1 MKCSKTIN
9 QLSGS
14 ERKRLMNEIQ
24 KANGEFLEEQ
34 CKIIRNRVTN
44 NLFKIVVAT
53 INENFGFGKE
63 RIEKLL
69 QCINQKVVNSENKEE
84 FWLLTEEQ
92 CKKILTKE
100 VYFNYF
106 TDEPFKLEIRSN
118 EQ

>member
-34 CKIIRNRVTN
+34 CQKMKVRITN
-44 NLFKIVVAT
+44 NLFKIIIVAA
-53 INENFGFGKE
+53 NESCGLGAKRIE
-63 RIEKLL
+63 RILL
-69 QCINQKVVNSENKEE
+69 RLNELVQESETDEVFFPHIENN
-84 FWLLTEEQ
+84 
-92 CKKILTKE
+92 CKQILGFEIYSK
-100 VYFNYF
+100 YF
-106 TDEPFKLEIRSN
+106 TDEKFDLRSN

>member
-9 QLSGS
+9 QLTGS
-14 ERKRLMNEIQ
+14 ERKRLIAEIE
-24 KANGEFLEEQ
+24 KANGEFLEQQ
-34 CKIIRNRVTN
+34 CKIIRNRMVN

-53 INENFGFGKE
+53 INEEFGFGRE

-69 QCINQKVVNSENKEE
+69 QGINQKVINSENREE

-106 TDEPFKLEIRSN
+106 TDEPFKFYI
-118 EQ
+118 